1 MKLLYLNLN
10 SLGYDLFNFST
21 GLLEFEC
28 AKVTE
33 PNLQWFNIRWIELYW
48 VLTTFLHLSLVIET
62 KTTQVHFGNQKITQ
76 FV

>member
-1 MKLLYLNLN
+1 MHMKLLYLNLN

-33 PNLQWFNIRWIELYW
+33 PNLQWFNIR
-48 VLTTFLHLSLVIET
+48 
-62 KTTQVHFGNQKITQ
+62 
-76 FV
+76 